1 MRYILG
7 VFGVIVL
14 LIFIVILI
22 VRREPTPSTTSQTGN
37 KQVVLADYEN
47 KPATASL
54 TTRGEVT
61 AEEERRAIR
70 ISVTEEE
77 RVLEILE
84 GYNETVVS
92 RQSFA
97 NNDKA
102 YKVFLSALDTAGF
115 TREQDTEIK
124 DERGFCPLGKRFVYK
139 LQDGSEQILR
149 TWNTTCAEKQGSFGG
164 NGRTVRRLF
173 EEQIPDYRRL
183 VRDVKL

>member
-22 VRREPTPSTTSQTGN
+22 VRRDPTPSTTTQTGK
-37 KQVVLADYEN
+37 KQVLLADYES

-61 AEEERRAIR
+61 ADEERRAIR
-70 ISVTEEE
+70 ISVSAQE
-77 RVLEILE
+77 RVIEILE
-84 GYNETVVS
+84 GYNETVVN

-97 NNDKA
+97 NNENA
-102 YKVFLSALDTAGF
+102 YKIFLSALDTAGF
-115 TREQDTEIK
+115 TRGQETEIK
-124 DERGFCPLGKRFVYK
+124 DERGFCPLGRRFVYR
-139 LQDGSEQILR
+139 LQDGSEQVLR

-164 NGRTVRRLF
+164 NGRTIRRLF
-173 EEQIPDYRRL
+173 EQQIPDYRRL